1 MQARTFSHNV
11 MKQANEVAIFECVRR
26 NGPLTRREVQTITNL
41 SWGTVS
47 KVMAARIQS
56 KLFVEV
62 IKTVTKA
69 GRSPTC
75 IDINPERNL
84 ILAIDINVVGLS
96 AVVVS
101 LKGDVKQMI
110 NENIESFEADD
121 ILKQVDMIIAMI
133 LGSYINTDS
142 TVLGI
147 GAALQGSVNV
157 EEGVSVFNPH
167 FKNWK
172 NIPIKEHLEKKFHL
186 PVYVEHDP
194 NCLALSELI
203 FGQHD
208 KPENAVFIRYGMG
221 IGMSIILDGN
231 ILRGR
236 DGNAGEMGHMIM
248 IDGGETCYCG
258 KKGCLETLA
267 SATSIIKAA
276 GDEYLK
282 RNGKFS
288 LKRREIIKRLAMEA
302 GNGNGKIAEAFKKA
316 GTYMGRGIA
325 NVVNILNP
333 DQVIICGIMA
343 QYSHLYADE
352 LLAAARNCIWSDS
365 SLNIK
370 YSAGDDY
377 QAAVGA
383 AGILVDNILAGR
395 LHLD

>member
-26 NGPLTRREVQTITNL
+26 NGPLTRREVQKITEL

-47 KVMAARIQS
+47 KVMAAGIHS

-75 IDINPERNL
+75 IDINTDRNL
-84 ILAIDINVVGLS
+84 ILALDINVVGIS
-96 AVVVS
+96 AVVVN
-101 LKGDVKQMI
+101 LKGDVKQMVS
-110 NENIESFEADD
+110 ENIKSFEADD
-121 ILKQVDMIIAMI
+121 ILEQIDVIIAMI

-142 TVLGI
+142 TVLGL

-157 EEGVSVFNPH
+157 EAGISVFNPH
-167 FKNWK
+167 FKDWK
-172 NIPIKEHLEKKFHL
+172 NIPFKEHLEKKFHL

-208 KPENAVFIRYGMG
+208 KIENAIFIRYGMG
-221 IGMSIILDGN
+221 IGMSIIQDGQ
-231 ILRGR
+231 IVRGR
-236 DGNAGEMGHMIM
+236 DGNAGEIGHMIM
-248 IDGGETCYCG
+248 IEAGDTCYCG
-258 KKGCLETLA
+258 NKGCLETLA

-282 RNGKFS
+282 RNGSFS
-288 LKRREIIKRLAMEA
+288 LKRREVIKRLALEA
-302 GNGNGKIAEAFKKA
+302 GNGNAKIAKIFKKA
-316 GTYMGRGIA
+316 GKYMGRGIA

-333 DQVIICGIMA
+333 DQVILCGIMT
-343 QYSHLYADE
+343 QYRHLYADD
-352 LLAAARNCIWSDS
+352 LLAAAQNSIWSDS
-365 SLNIK
+365 SLNIR
-370 YSAGDDY
+370 YSAGDRY
-377 QAAVGA
+377 QVAVGA
-383 AGILVDNILAGR
+383 AGILVNNILSG
-395 LHLD
+395 HLQIH

>member
-1 MQARTFSHNV
+1 MQARIFSHNV

-26 NGPLTRREVQTITNL
+26 NGPLTRREVQKITNL

-56 KLFVEV
+56 NLFVEV
-62 IKTVTKA
+62 VKTVTKA
-69 GRSPTC
+69 GRSPTV

-110 NENIESFEADD
+110 NENIESFEAAD

-157 EEGVSVFNPH
+157 EEGISVFNPH
-167 FKNWK
+167 FQNWK
-172 NIPIKEHLEKKFHL
+172 NIPIKAHLEKKFHL

-208 KPENAVFIRYGMG
+208 KLDNAVFIRYGMG
-221 IGMSIILDGN
+221 IGMSIILDGE
-231 ILRGR
+231 IVRGR

-248 IDGGETCYCG
+248 IDGGQTCYCG

-276 GDEYLK
+276 GDKYLK

-302 GNGNGKIAEAFKKA
+302 ENGNGKIAGVFKRA

-333 DQVIICGIMA
+333 DQVFVCGIMA
-343 QYSHLYADE
+343 QYSHLYADD
-352 LLAAARNCIWSDS
+352 LLAAARNSIWSDS

-370 YSAGDDY
+370 YSTGDHY

-383 AGILVDNILAGR
+383 AGILVNNVLAGR
-395 LHLD
+395 LNLD

>member
-1 MQARTFSHNV
+1 M
-11 MKQANEVAIFECVRR
+11 AIFECVRR
-26 NGPLTRREVQTITNL
+26 NGPLTRREVQKITNL

-47 KVMAARIQS
+47 KVMAARINS

-62 IKTVTKA
+62 VKAATKA

-75 IDINPERNL
+75 IDINPDRNL
-84 ILAIDINVVGLS
+84 ILALDINVVGIS

-110 NENIESFEADD
+110 SENIESFEATE

-133 LGSYINTDS
+133 LGSYINTDC

-147 GAALQGSVNV
+147 GSALQGSVNV
-157 EEGVSVFNPH
+157 EEGISVFNPH

-172 NIPIKEHLEKKFHL
+172 NIHIKEHLEKKFHL

-203 FGQHD
+203 FDQHD
-208 KPENAVFIRYGMG
+208 KIENAVFIRYGMG
-221 IGMSIILDGN
+221 IGMSIIQDGQ
-231 ILRGR
+231 IVRGR
-236 DGNAGEMGHMIM
+236 DGNAGEIGHMIM
-248 IDGGETCYCG
+248 IDDGETCYCG
-258 KKGCLETLA
+258 NNGCLETLA

-282 RNGKFS
+282 GDGKLS
-288 LKRREIIKRLAMEA
+288 LKRRDIIKRLALEA
-302 GNGNGKIAEAFKKA
+302 ENGNVKIAGVFKKA
-316 GTYMGRGIA
+316 GTFMGRGIA

-333 DQVIICGIMA
+333 DQVILCGIMA
-343 QYSHLYADE
+343 QYSPLYADD
-352 LLAAARNCIWSDS
+352 LLTAAQNSIWSDS
-365 SLNIK
+365 SLNIR
-370 YSAGDDY
+370 YSTGDHF
-377 QAAVGA
+377 QVAVGA
-383 AGILVDNILAGR
+383 AGILVNNILSGR

>member
-26 NGPLTRREVQTITNL
+26 NGPLTRREVQKITNL

-47 KVMAARIQS
+47 KVMAARINS

-62 IKTVTKA
+62 VKTATKA

-75 IDINPERNL
+75 IDINPDRNL
-84 ILAIDINVVGLS
+84 ILALDINVVGIS

-110 NENIESFEADD
+110 SENIESFEATE

-133 LGSYINTDS
+133 LGSYINTDC

-147 GAALQGSVNV
+147 GSALQGSVNV
-157 EEGVSVFNPH
+157 EEGISVFNPH

-172 NIPIKEHLEKKFHL
+172 NIHIKEHLEKKFHL

-208 KPENAVFIRYGMG
+208 KIENAVFIRYGMG
-221 IGMSIILDGN
+221 IGMSIIQDGQ
-231 ILRGR
+231 IVRGR
-236 DGNAGEMGHMIM
+236 DGNAGEIGHMIM
-248 IDGGETCYCG
+248 IADGETCYCG
-258 KKGCLETLA
+258 NNGCLETLA
-267 SATSIIKAA
+267 SATSIMKAA

-282 RNGKFS
+282 GDGKLS
-288 LKRREIIKRLAMEA
+288 LKRRDIIKRLALEA
-302 GNGNGKIAEAFKKA
+302 ENGNVKIAGVFKKA
-316 GTYMGRGIA
+316 GTFMGRGIA

-333 DQVIICGIMA
+333 DQVILCGIMA
-343 QYSHLYADE
+343 QYSPLYADD
-352 LLAAARNCIWSDS
+352 LLAAAQKSIWSDS
-365 SLNIK
+365 SLNIR
-370 YSAGDDY
+370 YSTGDHF
-377 QAAVGA
+377 QVAVGA
-383 AGILVDNILAGR
+383 AGILVNNILSGR